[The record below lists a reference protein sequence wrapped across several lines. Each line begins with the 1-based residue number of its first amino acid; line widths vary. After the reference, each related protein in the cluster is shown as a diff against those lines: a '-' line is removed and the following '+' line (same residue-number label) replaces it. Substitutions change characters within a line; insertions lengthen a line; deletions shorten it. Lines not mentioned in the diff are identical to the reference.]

1 MLFARRSIQCV
12 PDRRS
17 RSRQIAAGL
26 PGHLVFAG
34 LLAFIAGAALAAQQP
49 APAPAPGPATTSAY
63 LVKPGDVLD
72 ISVWKE
78 PDLQKQVLVR
88 PDGAFSFPL
97 VGEVDARGKSVSELN
112 KIVSTGVAKY
122 ISDAVVTIA
131 VQEIKGNKVYVLGQ
145 VNKPGEFI
153 VNPSVNV
160 MQALSMAG
168 GMTPFA
174 ATNDIVVLRGQGKA
188 QQAMA
193 FRYNEVVRGRNLDTN
208 IELQSGDIVVVP

>member
-1 MLFARRSIQCV
+1 MAVRDRTSSQRALVRRSGCE
-12 PDRRS
+12 S
-17 RSRQIAAGL
+17 
-26 PGHLVFAG
+26 LVG
-34 LLAFIAGAALAAQQP
+34 RLLAVIVLLSAALSAAQAA
-49 APAPAPGPATTSAY
+49 APTPAPGPPATPSY
-63 LVKPGDVLD
+63 LVKPGDVLE

-97 VGEVDARGKSVSELN
+97 VGEVDARGKSVPELN
-112 KIVSTGVAKY
+112 KIVGAGVGRY
-122 ISDAVVTIA
+122 ISDAVVTIS
-131 VQEIKGNKVYVLGQ
+131 VQEIKGNKIYVLGQ

-153 VNPSVNV
+153 VNPSVNI

-174 ATNDIVVLRGQGKA
+174 ATNDIIVLRGQGKA

>member
-1 MLFARRSIQCV
+1 MQFVGTPIRRV
-12 PDRRS
+12 LGRWFPVRPVD
-17 RSRQIAAGL
+17 
-26 PGHLVFAG
+26 
-34 LLAFIAGAALAAQQP
+34 LLAALALLAGVIPASHAQQ
-49 APAPAPGPATTSAY
+49 AGVAGPATASY
-63 LVKPGDVLD
+63 LVKPGDVLE

-112 KIVSTGVAKY
+112 RIVSAGVAKY
-122 ISDAVVTIA
+122 ISDAVVTIS

-153 VNPSVNV
+153 VNPSVNI

-174 ATNDIVVLRGQGKA
+174 ATNDIIVLRGQGKA

-193 FRYNEVVRGRNLDTN
+193 FRYNEVVRGRSLDTN

>member
-1 MLFARRSIQCV
+1 MPFARRSIQRV

-17 RSRQIAAGL
+17 RNRQ
-26 PGHLVFAG
+26 VVG
-34 LLAFIAGAALAAQQP
+34 LLAVFVLMAGTVPALAAQQTP
-49 APAPAPGPATTSAY
+49 PPPNPGPATPSY
-63 LVKPGDVLD
+63 LVKPGDMLE

-112 KIVSTGVAKY
+112 KIVSTGVSKY
-122 ISDAVVTIA
+122 ISDAVVTIS
-131 VQEIKGNKVYVLGQ
+131 VQEIKGNKIYVLGQ

-153 VNPSVNV
+153 VNPSVNI

-174 ATNDIVVLRGQGKA
+174 ATNDIIVLRGQGKA